1 MSRQLGNA
9 SMAAVRQYLRLA
21 EDDGLDVTE
30 LLHGAGIPP
39 ELADDDSGRISGW
52 QFQKLI
58 NTMTALTDDPLLG
71 LRSAD
76 FVQPGSYS
84 ILGYITMS
92 CATLGEAVARIA
104 PYEKLVGD
112 MGVTSL
118 ETGPSEAT
126 LTWQCAYPD
135 AQVRPHM
142 IDNVFGS
149 WISYARWLAN
159 RPDAAPTRVALE
171 HPSPGTALES
181 AYTRRWNCPVLFDQ
195 PTSHITLPRSLLE
208 LPLRQ
213 PDPILRRTLEDHAQT
228 QLQML
233 EPDQETSDLSARV
246 SASIRQHLSEG
257 ITRQDLIAE
266 SLGLTARTL
275 QRRLNHEGQSYQN
288 LLDAVR
294 EEQAC
299 NLLRHS
305 GHSVETIALRLGFS
319 EVRSFHRRFRQWTGQ
334 SPGAFRGDR

>member
-104 PYEKLVGD
+104 P
-112 MGVTSL
+112 
-118 ETGPSEAT
+118 
-126 LTWQCAYPD
+126 
-135 AQVRPHM
+135 
-142 IDNVFGS
+142 
-149 WISYARWLAN
+149 
-159 RPDAAPTRVALE
+159 
-171 HPSPGTALES
+171 
-181 AYTRRWNCPVLFDQ
+181 
-195 PTSHITLPRSLLE
+195 
-208 LPLRQ
+208 
-213 PDPILRRTLEDHAQT
+213 
-228 QLQML
+228 
-233 EPDQETSDLSARV
+233 
-246 SASIRQHLSEG
+246 
-257 ITRQDLIAE
+257 
-266 SLGLTARTL
+266 
-275 QRRLNHEGQSYQN
+275 
-288 LLDAVR
+288 
-294 EEQAC
+294 
-299 NLLRHS
+299 
-305 GHSVETIALRLGFS
+305 
-319 EVRSFHRRFRQWTGQ
+319 
-334 SPGAFRGDR
+334 